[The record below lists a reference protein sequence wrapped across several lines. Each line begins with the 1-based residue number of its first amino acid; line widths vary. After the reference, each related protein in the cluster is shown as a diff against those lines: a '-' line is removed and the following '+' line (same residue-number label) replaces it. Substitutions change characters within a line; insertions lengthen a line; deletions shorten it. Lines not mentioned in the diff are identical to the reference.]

1 MLGPRRGGVILA
13 HLIAQPTASVPT
25 DTPSIAAPSSDVA
38 PLHVFSEITP
48 LRQVVVHT
56 PGEEMRLVSPENKLD
71 LLFDDILFTE
81 QAQQEHAVMCRLVR
95 EVVDVPDAVLQIADL
110 LREAFDAE
118 DARHEFI
125 ELLAQRMPERNF
137 AAYEQELKKL
147 SPAELHRFALT
158 GQSPLAVTTQP
169 VPNLM
174 FTRDLSAV
182 VGEHVILSHAAT
194 TARARE
200 SIIIRV
206 VLKHHPRFA
215 GVQEHVI
222 ELPPHVSFEGGDLLV
237 VSDKLVL
244 IGQSERTSLG
254 GVMAVTRALLAK
266 TSVEHV
272 LMVNLP
278 KERYCMHLDTVFTFA
293 SADECVVFPPIIEQE
308 RQNVMHITAAG
319 DPGQFHLEI
328 WPNLKRALSA
338 LTGHDYTFIQCGGDE
353 LINQRRE
360 QWTDG
365 ANLFALAPG
374 FVVGYERNQLT
385 YDALRAHGY
394 HVVEAEAFM
403 KYHNGNP
410 IQSGQKVAI
419 QLRGHELSRGRG
431 GPRCMTMPIARRP
444 IASDT

>member
-1 MLGPRRGGVILA
+1 MTLDAL
-13 HLIAQPTASVPT
+13 
-25 DTPSIAAPSSDVA
+25 DTPVRATDIG
-38 PLHVFSEITP
+38 PLHVFSEIAP

-71 LLFDDILFTE
+71 LLFDDILFTDR
-81 QAQQEHAVMCRLVR
+81 AQEEHRAMCHLFR
-95 EVVDVPDAVLQIADL
+95 EVVDEPDAVLQISDL
-110 LREAFDAE
+110 LREAFEQE
-118 DARHEFI
+118 DARYEFI
-125 ELLAQRMPERNF
+125 ELLAKRIPERNF

-147 SPAELHRFALT
+147 SPDELHRFALT
-158 GQSPLAVTTQP
+158 GQSPLTVTTQP

-194 TARARE
+194 LARARE
-200 SIIIRV
+200 SIIIRIV
-206 VLKHHPRFA
+206 FRHHPRFA
-215 GVQEHVI
+215 GVQDRLI

-237 VSDKLVL
+237 VNEKLVL

-254 GVMAVTRALLAK
+254 GVMAVTQELLAR
-266 TSVEHV
+266 TSIEHV

-308 RQNVMHITAAG
+308 RQNVMHITAT
-319 DPGQFHLEI
+319 DTPGKFHLEI
-328 WPNLKRALSA
+328 WPNLERALSS
-338 LTGHDYTFIQCGGDE
+338 LTERSYTFIHCEGEE

-374 FVVGYERNQLT
+374 FVVGYERNLLT
-385 YDALRAHGY
+385 YDALREHGF
-394 HVVEAEAFM
+394 HVVEVEAFM
-403 KYHNGNP
+403 NYHAGNP
-410 IQSGQKVAI
+410 LASDQKVAL

-431 GPRCMTMPIARRP
+431 GPRCMTMPIVRRYSEAP
-444 IASDT
+444 SEA